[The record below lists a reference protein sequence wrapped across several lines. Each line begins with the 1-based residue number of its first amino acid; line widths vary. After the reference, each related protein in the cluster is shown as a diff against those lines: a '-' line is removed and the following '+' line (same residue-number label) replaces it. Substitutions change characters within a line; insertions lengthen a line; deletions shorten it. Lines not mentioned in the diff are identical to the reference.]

1 MQSMFRLTALSCAFI
16 TAAGCSSQQID
27 NISKSVKDIGRD
39 YGMPVLC
46 GVGVV
51 AGGAAGYALKGKDGI
66 LPGVAVGGTLG
77 CIAGYVWQSRL
88 QELDR
93 IAKEENLKI
102 TTEKLTVASA
112 AVVTAV
118 PEQAG
123 LVTQIEDT
131 GMFATGSD
139 QLTPNGQRA
148 VAKLAQMYAKP
159 AATDKQAAA
168 KEAQARRLLIVG
180 HSDAVGNAD
189 FNQKLSERRAKTVGK
204 VMLQA
209 GIPASAIYYQGA
221 GASRPIA
228 DNSDPLLRGQ
238 NRRVEIVELANEQAL
253 VMRAQAEAGNTRY
266 LHYGTSTAAKP
277 RQATTT
283 AQASSKPAASKPTTA
298 QRTPATASS
307 TASVTTSTSSTSTS
321 TSTAKAVAA
330 VRPQVD
336 FAGTPVANYSW
347 TMAQSI
353 KPKQSGFTLI
363 SSAYAAQMPM
373 SSCEADRPRNA
384 GEVLSM
390 VNDQPLQRRAT
401 KDYLPGYNNRVWA
414 NLVNGHLVTVSPVS
428 ILRENAMVDRQ
439 PILQLVEDYKQPTQH
454 KPRTMKAV
462 ANTYE
467 GESEVLY
474 RVFASDAQA
483 SISCMD
489 IVFSK
494 GNAEVS
500 QGALFYAAGSDAF
513 VASYKPIPATK

>member
-1 MQSMFRLTALSCAFI
+1 MHRAFRLTALSCAFI
-16 TAAGCSSQQID
+16 TAAGCSTQQMD
-27 NISKSVKDIGRD
+27 TISKKVKDIGRD

-51 AGGAAGYALKGKDGI
+51 AGGAAGYALNGKDGI
-66 LPGVAVGGTLG
+66 LPGAAVGGAVG
-77 CIAGYVWQSRL
+77 CVVGYAWQSRL

-123 LVTQIEDT
+123 LVTQIEDS

-139 QLTPNGQRA
+139 QLTPSGKRA

-168 KEAQARRLLIVG
+168 KESLDRRLLIVG
-180 HSDAVGNAD
+180 HSDAVGNAE

-209 GIPASAIYYQGA
+209 GIPAHAIYYQGA

-253 VMRAQAEAGNTRY
+253 VMRAQAEASNTRY
-266 LHYGTSTAAKP
+266 LHYGTSTAA
-277 RQATTT
+277 R
-283 AQASSKPAASKPTTA
+283 SKAAGSAK
-298 QRTPATASS
+298 ASS
-307 TASVTTSTSSTSTS
+307 TPAQAQPTRRATAMSGTGVAKTPGSTQPT
-321 TSTAKAVAA
+321 KAAA
-330 VRPQVD
+330 AARPQVD
-336 FAGTPVANYSW
+336 FAGTPVASYNW

-373 SSCEADRPRNA
+373 SSCEADRPRTA

-390 VNDQPLQRRAT
+390 ANDQPLPRHAT

-428 ILRENAMVDRQ
+428 ILRENAKVDRQ
-439 PILQLVEDYKQPTQH
+439 PILQLVEDYKLPTQH

-474 RVFASDAQA
+474 RVFARDAKA

-494 GNAEVS
+494 GNAQAS
-500 QGALFYAAGSDAF
+500 QGALFYAAGADAF
-513 VASYKPIPATK
+513 VAAYTPIPATK

>member
-1 MQSMFRLTALSCAFI
+1 MPRMFRLTALSCAFV
-16 TAAGCSSQQID
+16 TAAGCSTQQMD
-27 NISKSVKDIGRD
+27 NFSKTVKDIGRD
-39 YGMPVLC
+39 YGLPVLC

-66 LPGVAVGGTLG
+66 LPGAAVGGAVG
-77 CIAGYVWQSRL
+77 CVVGYVWQSRL

-102 TTEKLTVASA
+102 TTEQLTVASA

-139 QLTPNGQRA
+139 QLTPSGQRA
-148 VAKLAQMYAKP
+148 VTKLAQMYAKP
-159 AATDKQAAA
+159 AASDKQAAA
-168 KEAQARRLLIVG
+168 KESQARRLLIVG
-180 HSDAVGNAD
+180 HSDAVGNAE

-209 GIPASAIYYQGA
+209 GIAANAIYYQGA

-253 VMRAQAEAGNTRY
+253 VMRAEAEAGNTRY
-266 LHYGTSTAAKP
+266 LRYGTSTAAKP
-277 RQATTT
+277 RQAVTT
-283 AQASSKPAASKPTTA
+283 AQAGSKPAVSKPTTA
-298 QRTPATASS
+298 QRTPAA
-307 TASVTTSTSSTSTS
+307 TSS
-321 TSTAKAVAA
+321 AKTRAA
-330 VRPQVD
+330 ARPEVD
-336 FAGTPVANYSW
+336 FAGTPVADYTW

-384 GEVLSM
+384 GDVLSM

-428 ILRENAMVDRQ
+428 ILRENAKVDRQ
-439 PILQLVEDYKQPTQH
+439 PILQLVEDYKLPTQH
-454 KPRTMKAV
+454 KPRTMNAV

-483 SISCMD
+483 AISCMD

-494 GNAEVS
+494 GNAQVS

-513 VASYKPIPATK
+513 VASYTPIPVTR

>member
-16 TAAGCSSQQID
+16 TAAGCSSQQMD

-39 YGMPVLC
+39 YGLPVLC
-46 GVGVV
+46 GVGAV

-66 LPGVAVGGTLG
+66 LPGAAAGGALG
-77 CIAGYVWQSRL
+77 CAVGYVWQSRL

-93 IAKEENLKI
+93 IAKEENLRI

-118 PEQAG
+118 PEDAG

-139 QLTPNGQRA
+139 QLTVNGQRA

-168 KEAQARRLLIVG
+168 KESQARRLLIVG

-209 GIPASAIYYQGA
+209 GIPANAIYYQGA

-228 DNSDPLLRGQ
+228 DNSDPLLRGK

-253 VMRAQAEAGNTRY
+253 VMRAQAEASNTRY
-266 LHYGTSTAAKP
+266 LHYGTSTATKP

-283 AQASSKPAASKPTTA
+283 AQASSKPAANKPTTA
-298 QRTPATASS
+298 QRTPAAT
-307 TASVTTSTSSTSTS
+307 STSTS
-321 TSTAKAVAA
+321 TSTAKAVAS

-336 FAGTPVANYSW
+336 FAGTPVASYNW

-363 SSAYAAQMPM
+363 SSAYATQMPM

-454 KPRTMKAV
+454 KPQTMKAV

>member
-1 MQSMFRLTALSCAFI
+1 MQSMFRLTALSCAFMI
-16 TAAGCSSQQID
+16 AAGCSSQQRES
-27 NISKSVKDIGRD
+27 ISKTVKDIGKD
-39 YGMPVLC
+39 YGLPVLC
-46 GVGVV
+46 GVGAV

-66 LPGVAVGGTLG
+66 LPGAAAGGALG
-77 CIAGYVWQSRL
+77 CVVGYVWQSRL

-102 TTEKLTVASA
+102 TTEQLTVASA

-139 QLTPNGQRA
+139 QLTASGQRA

-168 KEAQARRLLIVG
+168 KESQTRRMLIVG

-228 DNSDPLLRGQ
+228 DNSDPLLRGG

-253 VMRAQAEAGNTRY
+253 VMRAQAESSNTRY

-277 RQATTT
+277 RQAT
-283 AQASSKPAASKPTTA
+283 AQASSKPAQKQTTTVQKEPARKPAAPSTTVA
-298 QRTPATASS
+298 
-307 TASVTTSTSSTSTS
+307 STSST
-321 TSTAKAVAA
+321 AKASAA
-330 VRPQVD
+330 ARPAVD
-336 FAGTPVANYSW
+336 FAGTPVASYSW
-347 TMAQSI
+347 NMAQSI
-353 KPKQSGFTLI
+353 KPKQSGFTLV

-373 SSCEADRPRNA
+373 SSCEADKPRNA

-390 VNDQPLQRRAT
+390 VNDQPLQRHAT

-428 ILRENAMVDRQ
+428 ILRENARVDRQ
-439 PILQLVEDYKQPTQH
+439 PILQLVEDYKLPTQH
-454 KPRTMKAV
+454 KARTMNAV

-474 RVFASDAQA
+474 RVFANDANA

-500 QGALFYAAGSDAF
+500 QGALFYPAGSDAF

>member
-1 MQSMFRLTALSCAFI
+1 MQRLFRLTALSCAFL
-16 TAAGCSSQQID
+16 TAAGCSTQQMD
-27 NISKSVKDIGRD
+27 NISKTVKDIGRD

-51 AGGAAGYALKGKDGI
+51 AGGAAGYAIKGKDGI
-66 LPGVAVGGTLG
+66 LPGAAVGGAVG
-77 CIAGYVWQSRL
+77 CVVGYVWQSRL

-139 QLTPNGQRA
+139 QLTTSGQRA

-159 AATDKQAAA
+159 AATDQKAAA
-168 KEAQARRLLIVG
+168 KESQLRRLLIVG
-180 HSDAVGNAD
+180 HSDAVGNAE
-189 FNQKLSERRAKTVGK
+189 FNQKLSERRARTVGK

-209 GIPASAIYYQGA
+209 GIPANAIYYQGA

-253 VMRAQAEAGNTRY
+253 VMRAQAEAGNPRY

-277 RQATTT
+277 RPATTT
-283 AQASSKPAASKPTTA
+283 AQAGSKPAQSKTTTA
-298 QRTPATASS
+298 QRTPAA
-307 TASVTTSTSSTSTS
+307 TS

-330 VRPQVD
+330 ARPQVD
-336 FAGTPVANYSW
+336 FAGTPVASYNW

-353 KPKQSGFTLI
+353 KPKQSGFALI

-390 VNDQPLQRRAT
+390 ANDQPLQRRAT

-428 ILRENAMVDRQ
+428 ILRENAQVDRQ

>member
-1 MQSMFRLTALSCAFI
+1 MQSMFRLTALSCAFMI
-16 TAAGCSSQQID
+16 AAGCSSQQRES
-27 NISKSVKDIGRD
+27 ISKTVKDIGKD
-39 YGMPVLC
+39 YGLPVLC
-46 GVGVV
+46 GVGAV

-66 LPGVAVGGTLG
+66 LPGAAAGGAQG
-77 CIAGYVWQSRL
+77 CVVGYVWQSRL

-102 TTEKLTVASA
+102 TTEQLTVASA

-139 QLTPNGQRA
+139 KLTTSGQRA

-159 AATDKQAAA
+159 AASDKQAAA

-180 HSDAVGNAD
+180 HSDAVGNAE

-209 GIPASAIYYQGA
+209 GIPAGAIYYQGA

-228 DNSDPLLRGQ
+228 DNSDPLLRGK

-253 VMRAQAEAGNTRY
+253 VMRAQAEASNTRY

-277 RQATTT
+277 RQAATT
-283 AQASSKPAASKPTTA
+283 AQASSKPAPTKATTA
-298 QRTPATASS
+298 QRTPAAT
-307 TASVTTSTSSTSTS
+307 STSTS
-321 TSTAKAVAA
+321 TSTAKAVAGA
-330 VRPQVD
+330 RPQVD
-336 FAGTPVANYSW
+336 FAGTPVASYNW
-347 TMAQSI
+347 TMAQNI

-390 VNDQPLQRRAT
+390 ANDQPLQRRAT

-428 ILRENAMVDRQ
+428 ILRENARVDRQ
-439 PILQLVEDYKQPTQH
+439 PILQLVEDYKLPTQH
-454 KPRTMKAV
+454 KTRTMNAV

-474 RVFASDAQA
+474 RVFASDAKA

-494 GNAEVS
+494 GNAEVNE
-500 QGALFYAAGSDAF
+500 GALFYAAGSDAY
-513 VASYKPIPATK
+513 VASYKPIPAKK

>member
-16 TAAGCSSQQID
+16 TAAGCSTQQMD
-27 NISKSVKDIGRD
+27 SISKSVKDIGRD

-77 CIAGYVWQSRL
+77 CVVGYVWQSRL

-102 TTEKLTVASA
+102 TTEQLTVASA

-139 QLTPNGQRA
+139 QLTTSGQRA

-168 KEAQARRLLIVG
+168 KESQTRRMLIVG

-266 LHYGTSTAAKP
+266 LHYGTSTTAKP
-277 RQATTT
+277 KAKATSSAQVRSKPASTPTRQATAQPETT
-283 AQASSKPAASKPTTA
+283 VASLPGRSSPAKAAASA
-298 QRTPATASS
+298 
-307 TASVTTSTSSTSTS
+307 
-321 TSTAKAVAA
+321 
-330 VRPQVD
+330 RPQVD
-336 FAGTPVANYSW
+336 FAGTPVTSYQW

-353 KPKQSGFTLI
+353 KPKQSGFTLV

-373 SSCEADRPRNA
+373 SSCEADMPRNA

-390 VNDQPLQRRAT
+390 VNDQPLERRAT

-428 ILRENAMVDRQ
+428 ILRENARVDRQ

-454 KPRTMKAV
+454 KPLTMKAV

-474 RVFASDAQA
+474 RVFTRDGQA

-500 QGALFYAAGSDAF
+500 QGALFYAAGNDAF
-513 VASYKPIPATK
+513 VAPYMPIPAKK

>member
-1 MQSMFRLTALSCAFI
+1 MHRAFRLTALSCAFI
-16 TAAGCSSQQID
+16 TAAGCSTQQMD
-27 NISKSVKDIGRD
+27 TLSKKVKDIGRD

-66 LPGVAVGGTLG
+66 LPGAAVGGAVG
-77 CIAGYVWQSRL
+77 CVVGYAWQSRL

-123 LVTQIEDT
+123 LVTQIEDS

-139 QLTPNGQRA
+139 QLTPSGKRA

-168 KEAQARRLLIVG
+168 KESLDRRLLIVG
-180 HSDAVGNAD
+180 HSDAVGNAE

-209 GIPASAIYYQGA
+209 GIPAHAIYYQGA

-266 LHYGTSTAAKP
+266 LHYGTSTAA
-277 RQATTT
+277 R
-283 AQASSKPAASKPTTA
+283 SKAAGSAK
-298 QRTPATASS
+298 ASS
-307 TASVTTSTSSTSTS
+307 TPTRRATAMSGTGVAKTPGSTPPT
-321 TSTAKAVAA
+321 KAAA
-330 VRPQVD
+330 AARPQVD
-336 FAGTPVANYSW
+336 FAGTPVASYNW

-373 SSCEADRPRNA
+373 SSCEADRPRTA

-390 VNDQPLQRRAT
+390 ANDQPLPRHAT

-428 ILRENAMVDRQ
+428 ILRENAKVDRQ
-439 PILQLVEDYKQPTQH
+439 PILQLVEDYKLPTQH

-474 RVFASDAQA
+474 RVFASDAKA

-494 GNAEVS
+494 GNAQAS
-500 QGALFYAAGSDAF
+500 QGALFYAAGGDAF
-513 VASYKPIPATK
+513 VAAYTPIPATK

>member
-1 MQSMFRLTALSCAFI
+1 MHRVFRLTALSCAFI
-16 TAAGCSSQQID
+16 TAAGCSTQQMD
-27 NISKSVKDIGRD
+27 TISKKVKDIGRD

-66 LPGVAVGGTLG
+66 LPGAAVGGAVG
-77 CIAGYVWQSRL
+77 CVVGYVWQSRL

-118 PEQAG
+118 PQQAG
-123 LVTQIEDT
+123 LVTQIEDS

-139 QLTPNGQRA
+139 QLTPSGQRA

-168 KEAQARRLLIVG
+168 KESQDRRLLIVG
-180 HSDAVGNAD
+180 HSDAVGNAE

-209 GIPASAIYYQGA
+209 GIPANAIYYQGA

-253 VMRAQAEAGNTRY
+253 VMRAQAEASNTRY

-277 RQATTT
+277 
-283 AQASSKPAASKPTTA
+283 KAAGSA
-298 QRTPATASS
+298 RASS
-307 TASVTTSTSSTSTS
+307 TPAQAKPTERETAMPGTGVASTPGRTNPTKS
-321 TSTAKAVAA
+321 AA
-330 VRPQVD
+330 RPQVD
-336 FAGTPVANYSW
+336 FAGTPVASYNW

-428 ILRENAMVDRQ
+428 ILRENAKVDRQ
-439 PILQLVEDYKQPTQH
+439 PILQLVEDYKLPTQH

-494 GNAEVS
+494 GNAQAS
-500 QGALFYAAGSDAF
+500 QGALFYAAGGDAF
-513 VASYKPIPATK
+513 VAAYKPIPATK

>member
-1 MQSMFRLTALSCAFI
+1 MHRAFRLTALSCAFI
-16 TAAGCSSQQID
+16 TAAGCSTQQMD
-27 NISKSVKDIGRD
+27 TISKKVKDIGRD

-66 LPGVAVGGTLG
+66 LPGAAVGGAVG
-77 CIAGYVWQSRL
+77 CVVGYAWQSRL

-123 LVTQIEDT
+123 LVTQIEDS

-139 QLTPNGQRA
+139 QLTPSGKRA

-168 KEAQARRLLIVG
+168 KESLDRRLLIVG
-180 HSDAVGNAD
+180 HSDAVGNAE

-209 GIPASAIYYQGA
+209 GIPAHAIYYQGA

-253 VMRAQAEAGNTRY
+253 VMRAQAEASNTRY
-266 LHYGTSTAAKP
+266 LHYGTSTAA
-277 RQATTT
+277 R
-283 AQASSKPAASKPTTA
+283 SKAAGSAK
-298 QRTPATASS
+298 ASS
-307 TASVTTSTSSTSTS
+307 TPAQAQPTRRA
-321 TSTAKAVAA
+321 TAMSGTGVAKTPGSAKPTKAAA
-330 VRPQVD
+330 AARPQVD
-336 FAGTPVANYSW
+336 FAGTPVASYNW

-373 SSCEADRPRNA
+373 SSCEADRPRTA

-390 VNDQPLQRRAT
+390 ANDQPLPRHAT

-428 ILRENAMVDRQ
+428 ILRENAKVDRQ
-439 PILQLVEDYKQPTQH
+439 PILQLVEDYKLPTQH

-474 RVFASDAQA
+474 RVFARDAKA

-494 GNAEVS
+494 GNAQAS
-500 QGALFYAAGSDAF
+500 QGALFYAAGADAF
-513 VASYKPIPATK
+513 VAAYTPIPATK